1 MPSPFGSVS
10 PKDRLPAAP
19 DAAPDNCNVRQT
31 KQNQPAKAANQQR
44 ERTKRDSDDERNK
57 RRSGWNDGGETRF
70 MGSAGA
76 ATNPNLP
83 PGAAAAEK
91 EEEMGWKSLRL

>member
-1 MPSPFGSVS
+1 MTNGTSADLDGTMGG
-10 PKDRLPAAP
+10 RL
-19 DAAPDNCNVRQT
+19 
-31 KQNQPAKAANQQR
+31 
-44 ERTKRDSDDERNK
+44 
-57 RRSGWNDGGETRF
+57 GF

>member
-1 MPSPFGSVS
+1 
-10 PKDRLPAAP
+10 
-19 DAAPDNCNVRQT
+19 
-31 KQNQPAKAANQQR
+31 
-44 ERTKRDSDDERNK
+44 
-57 RRSGWNDGGETRF
+57 